1 MCACVRACVCAGEE
15 KRETESEWELRLQL
29 PSQRHG
35 VQLKTT
41 TRVAAAAVGP
51 NCEGHDL
58 N

>member
-1 MCACVRACVCAGEE
+1 MCVCVQVK
-15 KRETESEWELRLQL
+15 KRERESESEWELRLQL

>member
-1 MCACVRACVCAGEE
+1 MCVCPCVLMKKG
-15 KRETESEWELRLQL
+15 KRERESEREWELRLQL

>member
-1 MCACVRACVCAGEE
+1 MCVRVSVRVFVRAYEE
-15 KRETESEWELRLQL
+15 KKESESEWELRLQL

-41 TRVAAAAVGP
+41 TRVAALGP